1 MAQLTQMFI
10 ITIEELEEQ
19 LGASK
24 FPRFIRQCEGA
35 FQLKIERACQQILAR
50 HEVQAIFV
58 SGPTASG
65 KTTFSDRLAR
75 ALTGAGRPTR
85 VLSLDDYY
93 HTTTVHRDTQG
104 RPDYETI
111 DMLDIKAMI
120 DDFTGLFGGETVR
133 LPTFDFVRRQ
143 RVFEPHK
150 VFRLSEQD
158 LVVIEGLHGLSDQ
171 IIGHLPERHVFG
183 IFIMPWCTFLDGRQ
197 LLGSKDMRMLRRISR
212 DVLHRGSTAL
222 STIDYWPMIDHTEEH
237 FFPPYLARA
246 DLYINSCLP
255 YEFCIVPPLAAA
267 RIKESLERFDQ
278 GTLPPSVYMQ
288 SERGYADLP
297 QAVSEAREL
306 LAACARLPQADLSL
320 VPPQSILQEFIR

>member
-1 MAQLTQMFI
+1 MAQLSQMI
-10 ITIEELEEQ
+10 MITIEELEAQ
-19 LGASK
+19 LGVSK
-24 FPRFIRQCEGA
+24 FPRFIRQCEAA

-50 HEVQAIFV
+50 PDLQAIFV

-65 KTTFSDRLAR
+65 KTTFSDRLAN
-75 ALTGAGRPTR
+75 ALTQAGRPTR

-93 HTTTVHRDTQG
+93 NSVTVHRDAMG

-111 DMLDIKAMI
+111 AMLDTEAMI
-120 DDFTGLFGGETVR
+120 RDFTHMFNGETVR
-133 LPTFDFVRRQ
+133 LPTFDFVRRR
-143 RVFEPHK
+143 RVFEPNK
-150 VFRLSEQD
+150 ILRLDEKD

-171 IIGHLPERHVFG
+171 IIGHLPKQHVFG
-183 IFIMPWCTFLDGRQ
+183 IFIMPWSTFLDGRQ
-197 LLGSKDMRMLRRISR
+197 LLGSRDLRMLRRISR

-267 RIKESLERFDQ
+267 RIRESLVRWEQ
-278 GTLPPSVYMQ
+278 GTLPPSVYIHN
-288 SERGYADLP
+288 EKGYADLP
-297 QAVSEAREL
+297 QAVEEAREL
-306 LAACARLPQADLSL
+306 LAACTRLPQADLSL